1 VAGVSVTEVRAR
13 LAAAGV
19 QSQNDT
25 QSLKDRVGP
34 DLKKQMG
41 TLGKVFA
48 RPAPAAAIKQ
58 S

>member
-1 VAGVSVTEVRAR
+1 VTEVRAR